1 MAKKSTKRKAAEEKK
16 EVVLKSKEELS
27 EEAED
32 SSENEEEDLL
42 QKVNEAD
49 GDSTDDEGIE
59 QNYHS
64 DDSVL
69 EFESDDEG
77 NFTSIKAKG
86 AGEEED
92 DQEEGSDEE
101 DSIDE
106 ADIEDIS
113 GEEEEEDAD
122 DEEDDAEEEDS
133 EDEVQTLKEK
143 AKDNKVEEQIIKK
156 KEKKPKTPSAKPA
169 NAAKALEDFNNEL
182 NKGEK
187 PKKGATTANG
197 TSKQYNEY
205 ENSDTSD
212 EEDIRNTVG
221 NIPMHWY
228 DEYKHIGYDW
238 DAKKIIKPPKGDQI
252 DDFLRKI
259 EDPNFWR
266 TVKDPQTGQEVVLTD
281 ADIELIKRINSSRIP
296 NPEHN
301 EYEPWIEW
309 FTSEVE
315 KMPIKNVPDHKRS
328 FLPSVSE
335 KKKVGRMVH
344 ALKMGWMKTM
354 EELEKEKQAKRGPKF
369 YMLWETDT
377 SREQM
382 RRIHDPVS
390 APKRDLPGHAESYN
404 PPPEYLFDE
413 KEQKEWLK
421 LKDEPHKRKLHFMP
435 QKYRSLR
442 EVPAY
447 PRYLRERFLRCLD
460 LYLCPRTRRVK
471 LNIDAEY
478 LIPKL
483 PSPKDL
489 QPFPTVESLVYK
501 GHTDLVRSVSVE
513 PKGEYMVSGSDDKTV
528 KIWEIATG
536 RCIRTIETDD
546 VVRCVAWCP
555 NPKLAII
562 AVASGNRLLLINP
575 KVGDKMLVKKTDDL
589 LAEAPQIDTLESD
602 RIKTA
607 VQWATA
613 EPAEQEKGVRL
624 VITHFKPIRQVT
636 WHGRGDYIASVM
648 PEGANR
654 SAIIHQL
661 SKRRSQIP
669 FAKSKGLIQCVLFHP
684 IKPCLFVATQH
695 NVRIYDLVKQELIK
709 KLLTNSKWI
718 SGMSIHPKGDNLLVS
733 TYDKKILWFDLDLS
747 TKPYQTMRLHKNAVR
762 SVAFHLRYPLF
773 ASASDDQSVI
783 VSHGMVYNDLL
794 QNPLIV
800 PLKKLQTHEKVE
812 EFGVLDVCWHPVQ
825 PWIFSTGADQT
836 IRLYT

>member
-1 MAKKSTKRKAAEEKK
+1 MTKKLTRKRNVK
-16 EVVLKSKEELS
+16 ETEASKDVAQVS
-27 EEAED
+27 ETSD
-32 SSENEEEDLL
+32 NEGNQDLL
-42 QKVNEAD
+42 QPIKDNSEGED
-49 GDSTDDEGIE
+49 TTDDEGIDQE
-59 QNYHS
+59 YHS
-64 DDSVL
+64 DSSSNL
-69 EFESDDEG
+69 EFESDEDGNYLAKNDDSGDEDEV
-77 NFTSIKAKG
+77 N
-86 AGEEED
+86 D
-92 DQEEGSDEE
+92 SDEE
-101 DSIDE
+101 
-106 ADIEDIS
+106 S
-113 GEEEEEDAD
+113 GESDQS
-122 DEEDDAEEEDS
+122 S
-133 EDEVQTLKEK
+133 ENEHDLKEVPK
-143 AKDNKVEEQIIKK
+143 PIKSTNNA
-156 KEKKPKTPSAKPA
+156 ETEDKPTTSRTVQVVQ
-169 NAAKALEDFNNEL
+169 
-182 NKGEK
+182 K
-187 PKKGATTANG
+187 PKKTKGKVAQPG
-197 TSKQYNEY
+197 GVKDEY
-205 ENSDTSD
+205 EDSDTSD

-238 DAKKIIKPPKGDQI
+238 DAKKIIKPPKSDQI

-266 TVKDPQTGQEVVLTD
+266 TVKDPQTGQEVLLTD
-281 ADIELIKRINSSRIP
+281 ADIALIKRVNSARIP

-301 EYEPWIEW
+301 EYEPWIDW

-335 KKKVGRMVH
+335 KKKVSRMVH

-354 EELEKEKQAKRGPKF
+354 EEVEREKQEKRGPKF

-377 SREQM
+377 SRDQM

-413 KEQKEWLK
+413 KETKEWLK

-435 QKYRSLR
+435 QKFKSLR

-447 PRYLRERFLRCLD
+447 SRYMRERFLRCLD
-460 LYLCPRTRRVK
+460 LYLCPRAKRVK

-483 PSPKDL
+483 PSPRDL
-489 QPFPTVESLVYK
+489 QPFPTVESLVYR

-513 PKGEYMVSGSDDKTV
+513 PKGEYLVSGSDDKTV

-555 NPKLAII
+555 NAKLSII
-562 AVASGNRLLLINP
+562 AVATGYRLLLVNP
-575 KVGDKMLVKKTDDL
+575 KVGDKVLIKKTDDL
-589 LAEAPQIDTLESD
+589 LAEAPPSD
-602 RIKTA
+602 VIENERIKAA
-607 VQWATA
+607 VQWSNA
-613 EPAEQEKGVRL
+613 EGAEQEKGVR
-624 VITHFKPIRQVT
+624 VIITHFKPIRQVT
-636 WHGRGDYIASVM
+636 WHGRGDYLATVM

-654 SAIIHQL
+654 SALIHQL

-669 FAKSKGLIQCVLFHP
+669 FSKSKGLIQCVLFHP
-684 IKPCLFVATQH
+684 IKPCFFVATQH
-695 NVRIYDLVKQELIK
+695 NIRIYDLVKQELIK

-733 TYDKKILWFDLDLS
+733 TYDKKMLWFDLDLS
-747 TKPYQTMRLHKNAVR
+747 TKPYQTMRLHRNAVR

-773 ASASDDQSVI
+773 ASGSDDQAVI

-800 PLKKLQTHEKVE
+800 PLKKLQTHEKRE
-812 EFGVLDVCWHPVQ
+812 EFGVLDVTWHPVQ
-825 PWIFSTGADQT
+825 PWVFSTGADTT